1 MYTKWADDACVSC
14 PGGQKRDSVSNGCI
28 ACLPGQFA
36 LANNKKYTCD
46 TTCSVGKYSGAGSA
60 TCSACAAGKYND
72 KSGQAACIQCAKGQY
87 QSQKT
92 RAGCIQCAKGRY
104 NNLKA
109 KTSSSDC
116 LVCAAGQ
123 YQGAA
128 GRSSCINCEK
138 GKYEDATAASECK
151 LCKSGS
157 YQHQLGRT
165 KCTACSTKNPAWVSV
180 PGATSREQ
188 HCVCGIDYGTCREP
202 RGIPAHDWKECLG
215 AGGACPAATYDFDVR
230 RGRPGEWS
238 YENPQYGSKR
248 TSLKATAACSKQF
261 YLYVL
266 VLHTWG
272 GRREKKERGGLG
284 SPGHL
289 LWM

>member
-1 MYTKWADDACVSC
+1 MYVTLGVHRGASVAFQGTTMYTKWADDACVSC

-72 KSGQAACIQCAKGQY
+72 KSGQSACIQCAKGQY

-92 RAGCIQCAKGRY
+92 RAGCIKCAKGRY

-116 LVCAAGQ
+116 LACAAGQ

-128 GRSSCINCEK
+128 GLSSCNSCELMGPLKYQSKDGQTSCDTCSDGLKPTSIFDACACVEPCDK
-138 GKYEDATAASECK
+138 GK
-151 LCKSGS
+151 
-157 YQHQLGRT
+157 
-165 KCTACSTKNPAWVSV
+165 
-180 PGATSREQ
+180 
-188 HCVCGIDYGTCREP
+188 
-202 RGIPAHDWKECLG
+202 
-215 AGGACPAATYDFDVR
+215 
-230 RGRPGEWS
+230 
-238 YENPQYGSKR
+238 
-248 TSLKATAACSKQF
+248 
-261 YLYVL
+261 
-266 VLHTWG
+266 
-272 GRREKKERGGLG
+272 
-284 SPGHL
+284 
-289 LWM
+289 